1 MRFSLG
7 QIYRKPGLDRAAFR
21 DHYERRH
28 TALARQIL
36 PPFSHYVRNH
46 VVECT
51 ADAPDCL
58 SEFGVDDETQLWEV
72 AAILRDERGQ
82 PLLAD
87 ELLFMDKP
95 RNSPHQIERQE
106 LAAAGRGYKYVVALD
121 DAPMG
126 MTPVLQSLAAEGVR
140 VATLCTARSG
150 ECVWLLG
157 WCEQRVATARLQA
170 RLMDVGLP
178 VRWCAQVEEVKGY
191 PDPE

>member
-28 TALARQIL
+28 TALARRIL

-58 SEFGVDDETQLWEV
+58 SEFGVDDETQLWDI

-87 ELLFMDKP
+87 ELLFMDKS
-95 RNSPHQIERQE
+95 RNSPYQIERQE
-106 LAAAGRGYKYVVALD
+106 LAPLLAAPGHHKYVVAMDGAVSTEAL
-121 DAPMG
+121 PR
-126 MTPVLQSLAAEGVR
+126 LAEGLHA
-140 VATLCTARSG
+140 ATLCAARNG
-150 ECVWLLG
+150 ECAWLLG
-157 WCEQRVATARLQA
+157 WCEQRVAPAWLQA
-170 RLMDVGLP
+170 RLEYAGLA
-178 VRWCAQVEEVKGY
+178 VRWCARVEEARGY
-191 PDPE
+191 PEFE